1 MLLLLLLLLLLY
13 LLPSPFCPPL
23 PAHFSPATAPK
34 SLRAF
39 GGIVSGALF
48 YFPGRN
54 LSAPASTRS
63 PAPTCVLAQAR

>member
-1 MLLLLLLLLLLY
+1 MLLLVLLLLLLL
-13 LLPSPFCPPL
+13 PPCTPPCAPP
-23 PAHFSPATAPK
+23 PAHFSTATAAK

-54 LSAPASTRS
+54 LSAPESTRS

>member
-1 MLLLLLLLLLLY
+1 MLPLLLLLLRLLLFP
-13 LLPSPFCPPL
+13 PSTPLSAPP
-23 PAHFSPATAPK
+23 PAHFSTATAAK

-54 LSAPASTRS
+54 LSAPEST
-63 PAPTCVLAQAR
+63 PTCVLAQAR